1 MSLYPIVIVTPHL
14 QSAVERP
21 GDGDALGLGL
31 ARRDGALKLVQVPV
45 LLQLLHQALQKRKD
59 MKEAIRPN
67 GLMED
72 GAKKDIAS
80 DMGYQEWVP
89 DVVTAFEACEVQVI

>member
-1 MSLYPIVIVTPHL
+1 MSLYPIVSVTSVIVADPLSHL

-45 LLQLLHQALQKRKD
+45 LLQLLHQALQK
-59 MKEAIRPN
+59 
-67 GLMED
+67 G
-72 GAKKDIAS
+72 
-80 DMGYQEWVP
+80 
-89 DVVTAFEACEVQVI
+89 

>member
-1 MSLYPIVIVTPHL
+1 MSLYPIDIPHL

-45 LLQLLHQALQKRKD
+45 LLQLLHQALQKGY
-59 MKEAIRPN
+59 KEAIRPN
-67 GLMED
+67 GLME
-72 GAKKDIAS
+72 K
-80 DMGYQEWVP
+80 
-89 DVVTAFEACEVQVI
+89 C

>member
-1 MSLYPIVIVTPHL
+1 MVMHL
-14 QSAVERP
+14 VLDSPVVM
-21 GDGDALGLGL
+21 
-31 ARRDGALKLVQVPV
+31 ARSSSSRFPFFFSFFTRLCIKEGY
-45 LLQLLHQALQKRKD
+45 
-59 MKEAIRPN
+59 KEAIRPN

-72 GAKKDIAS
+72 GAKKEITS